1 MIEKEIEFRKKRE
14 LSEIISDSFA
24 FIRQEYKP
32 ISKLIFTYVL
42 PFLILYGIVAV
53 YVQMKVIGI
62 LDLSNP
68 ESMMANI
75 GPVYL
80 NLLLFSLFG
89 IFVQSL
95 LIGTFY
101 SYLEIYIK
109 KGKGN
114 FELSEIT
121 PLLFSNGLL
130 ALSASI
136 VLFAVVMFGMFIFI
150 IPGIYFA
157 NTFSLVIII
166 FMFEKKGLG
175 NAFLRSW
182 ILVKSQWWNTF
193 LLNII
198 GLVIISVMSFGISL
212 PSSIFSAST
221 NVMNSMKPGLVE
233 QPQSYW
239 IFIGLSTIVS
249 SLFWIIPYTFIT
261 MQYLNLDERT
271 KPKIPLQNSMAKNET
286 EYK

>member
-14 LSEIISDSFA
+14 LGEIFSDSFE
-24 FIRQEYKP
+24 FIKQEYKP
-32 ISKLIFTYVL
+32 ISRLVFIYVL
-42 PFLILYGIVAV
+42 PFLVLYGIVQV
-53 YVQMKVIGI
+53 YVQTKVIGTI
-62 LDLSNP
+62 DITNP
-68 ESMMANI
+68 DEIMANI
-75 GPVYL
+75 GPIYT
-80 NLLLFSLFG
+80 NIFLFSLFG

-101 SYLEIYIK
+101 SYIEIYIK

-136 VLFAVVMFGMFIFI
+136 VLFIVVMLGVFVFI

-157 NTFSLVIII
+157 NSFSLVIII
-166 FMFEKKGLG
+166 YMFEKKGLG
-175 NAFLRSW
+175 NAFSRSW
-182 ILVKSQWWNTF
+182 NLVKSNWWNTL

-198 GLVIISVMSFGISL
+198 GILIVWAMSFVITL
-212 PSSIFSAST
+212 PATLFGVKNNVT
-221 NVMNSMKPGLVE
+221 NALDTGLVE

-239 IFIGLSTIVS
+239 IFIGISTIIS
-249 SLFWIIPYTFIT
+249 SLFWIIPYTFLA
-261 MQYLNLDERT
+261 MHYFNLDKRT
-271 KPKIPLQNSMAKNET
+271 KSQTPPQNNVQ
-286 EYK
+286 